1 MYGEFNLYQSIAY
14 CHLILC
20 KHNVYI
26 KEALCLKLFLP
37 KCKLR
42 QLSIS
47 FSLSAFSYGPFQWRL
62 LWRGYLKC
70 FAYCHFF
77 HAVFFGETMT
87 SFLEKTTTTLWK
99 GIVWISFIPILPATA
114 TVSVS
119 TYQTTTSTT
128 TTVAPPGYDWF
139 SDTNNAI
146 LFGSVM
152 AFTAILSGKA
162 GILKLHSL

>member
-1 MYGEFNLYQSIAY
+1 MQGVSNMHCLLSLFSFCFLWGEHCRATKCSLTQYAPSS
-14 CHLILC
+14 ILC
-20 KHNVYI
+20 MEHFV
-26 KEALCLKLFLP
+26 ALQSMTVFWKKPQTNKNTFWEGFVL
-37 KCKLR
+37 
-42 QLSIS
+42 IS
-47 FSLSAFSYGPFQWRL
+47 FS
-62 LWRGYLKC
+62 
-70 FAYCHFF
+70 
-77 HAVFFGETMT
+77 T
-87 SFLEKTTTTLWK
+87 
-99 GIVWISFIPILPATA
+99 ILTATA